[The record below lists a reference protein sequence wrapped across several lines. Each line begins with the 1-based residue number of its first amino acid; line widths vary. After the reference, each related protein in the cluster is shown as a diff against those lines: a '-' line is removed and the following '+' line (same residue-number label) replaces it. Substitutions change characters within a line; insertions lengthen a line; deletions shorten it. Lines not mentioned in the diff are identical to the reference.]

1 MSQIEDFND
10 AQAQAEHQQAQEE
23 AFYEH
28 TILSIVDLMTVYGY
42 NNVLSAINRR
52 YDEVAKAMGILEEVQ
67 MLWLGVV
74 LWLIGLVFYSGINE

>member
-1 MSQIEDFND
+1 MSKIKEFILSQIEDFND

-28 TILSIVDLMTVYGY
+28 TILSVVDLMTVYGY

-52 YDEVAKAMGILEEVQ
+52 YDDVAKAMGILEEV
-67 MLWLGVV
+67 
-74 LWLIGLVFYSGINE
+74 

>member
-1 MSQIEDFND
+1 MSKIKEFIMSQIEDFND

-28 TILSIVDLMTVYGY
+28 TILSVVDLMTVYGY

-52 YDEVAKAMGILEEVQ
+52 YDDVAKAMGILEEV
-67 MLWLGVV
+67 
-74 LWLIGLVFYSGINE
+74 

>member
-1 MSQIEDFND
+1 MSKIKDFIMSQIEDFND

-28 TILSIVDLMTVYGY
+28 TILSVVDLMTVYGY

-52 YDEVAKAMGILEEVQ
+52 YDEVAKAMGILEEV
-67 MLWLGVV
+67 
-74 LWLIGLVFYSGINE
+74 

>member
-1 MSQIEDFND
+1 VSKIKKFFIAQVEDYLS

-52 YDEVAKAMGILEEVQ
+52 YDEVAKAMGILEEV
-67 MLWLGVV
+67 
-74 LWLIGLVFYSGINE
+74 

>member
-1 MSQIEDFND
+1 VSKIKEFILSQIEDFND

-28 TILSIVDLMTVYGY
+28 TILSVVDLMTVYGY

-52 YDEVAKAMGILEEVQ
+52 YDDVAKAMGILEEV
-67 MLWLGVV
+67 
-74 LWLIGLVFYSGINE
+74 